1 MKKQSSK
8 VSFGEVEDEDGDKK
22 PIKESIDE
30 EEDEGEKKEQEET
43 KIAEEA
49 SPASQSL
56 DK

>member
-22 PIKESIDE
+22 PIKESVE
-30 EEDEGEKKEQEET
+30 EEVENEKKEQEET

-49 SPASQSL
+49 SPASQSPN
-56 DK
+56 K